1 MVGAILMAAA
11 LLTPQEAELKG
22 QLPGIFAR
30 SAAQYR
36 ALRDGLE
43 PVRRLFGAN

>member
-11 LLTPQEAELKG
+11 LLTPQETELKG
-22 QLPGIFAR
+22 QLTGIFAR

-36 ALRDGLE
+36 ELRDGLE
-43 PVRRLFGAN
+43 PVRRLVGAN

>member
-11 LLTPQEAELKG
+11 LLTPQETELKG
-22 QLPGIFAR
+22 QLPAIFAR

-36 ALRDGLE
+36 EMRDGLE
-43 PVRRLFGAN
+43 PIRRLVGAN